1 MLLSVG
7 LTVALLWLA
16 ACTQAPTPTGQQTGQ
31 QSTAEPTIDASP
43 IQQGHDPWKI
53 ATGETVTFTVTAPAA
68 ESVKILYRP
77 VEVEGRH
84 IQLAFL
90 HSPSDAKEGTFSKQV
105 KIGADFAGE
114 VWAVAQYKNGQKKQT
129 TPISLTTEASAAVSQ
144 NPSAN
149 TDESAREDKL
159 TGGHI
164 ERAAFQP
171 GQANILI
178 TVNAPAFELTL
189 WQDGKE
195 VKTYQIGIGRK
206 QFPLPTGQRKAA
218 QIVFNPEWVPPDSS
232 WVEDEDVSPGERI
245 EPDDP
250 RNPLGKIKIP
260 LGEGILIH
268 EAKKPS
274 DLGHLVSHGCVRL
287 LTEDLF
293 DLAEKIIDARSL
305 PVSRAQI
312 ESLKNSKER
321 MAVKLDTPLPVDI
334 NYDTQVIESGVLH
347 VYPDVYNRS
356 TNTIENLRS
365 ELQGAGVDTSAI
377 DDQTLQ
383 EMLKRVT
390 MKDQYVVSVSDL
402 KTGRALT
409 AGRTE
414 PLIAE
419 AEKPAKLAPKA
430 KRGSHVR

>member
-1 MLLSVG
+1 VL
-7 LTVALLWLA
+7 ALLWFS
-16 ACTQAPTPTGQQTGQ
+16 ACTQAPTPTPTASRTGQ
-31 QSTAEPTIDASP
+31 QSAAEPTIDASP
-43 IQQGHDPWKI
+43 VQQGNDQWKI
-53 ATGETVTFTVTAPAA
+53 VSGDSLTINVTAPSA

-84 IQLAFL
+84 IELASL
-90 HSPSDAKEGTFSKQV
+90 RSSSNATDGKFSKQI
-105 KIGADFAGE
+105 KITPDFAGE
-114 VWAVAQYKNGQKKQT
+114 VWAVALYKNGEKKQT
-129 TPISLTTEASAAVSQ
+129 TLISLTTEASAALSQ

-171 GQANILI
+171 GQPNILI

-206 QFPLPTGQRKAA
+206 QFPLPAGQRKAT

-232 WVEDEDVSPGERI
+232 WIEDDNVSPGERI

-268 EAKKPS
+268 EAKKQS

-287 LTEDLF
+287 FTDDLF

-305 PVSRAQI
+305 PISREQI
-312 ESLKNSKER
+312 EGLKTSKER
-321 MAVKLDTPLPVDI
+321 KAVKLDTLLPVDI
-334 NYDTQVIESGVLH
+334 NYDTQVIEGGVLH
-347 VYPDVYNRS
+347 LYPDVYNRN

-365 ELQGAGVDTSAI
+365 ELQTPGVDSSAI
-377 DDQTLQ
+377 DDRTLQ
-383 EMLKRVT
+383 EMLNRVT

-402 KTGRALT
+402 KAGRALT

-414 PLIAE
+414 PLIAQ
-419 AEKPAKLAPKA
+419 AAKPAKPPRKS
-430 KRGSHVR
+430 KRG